1 VPAFPEPPPTLA
13 DDRVA
18 LRPAAERDIPEILI
32 AYQDDRALTAAL
44 GLARPPSGAELG
56 RRVEASAALRAVGG
70 ELWLTV
76 TAAGSDEC
84 CGQLELRDLD
94 ADQGRGELTVWI
106 APRRRRQGLGTAAL
120 ALAGRWLLTDG
131 GLERVS
137 LLAAPD
143 HAALRGAATTA
154 GYRAEGILRGYGLG
168 PGGRADAEVHSL
180 VVSDL

>member
-1 VPAFPEPPPTLA
+1 MPAFPDPPPTLT

-32 AYQDDRALTAAL
+32 AHQDDRALAAAV

-56 RRVEASAALRAVGG
+56 RRVEASAALRAVSG

-84 CGQLELRDLD
+84 CGQLELRHPDP
-94 ADQGRGELTVWI
+94 DQRRGQLTVWI
-106 APRRRRQGLGTAAL
+106 AARRRRQGLGTAAL

-143 HAALRGAATTA
+143 HAALRGAAQAA
-154 GYRAEGILRGYGLG
+154 GYRAEGILRGYWLG
-168 PGGRADAEVHSL
+168 SGGRADAEVHSL
-180 VVSDL
+180 VVADL